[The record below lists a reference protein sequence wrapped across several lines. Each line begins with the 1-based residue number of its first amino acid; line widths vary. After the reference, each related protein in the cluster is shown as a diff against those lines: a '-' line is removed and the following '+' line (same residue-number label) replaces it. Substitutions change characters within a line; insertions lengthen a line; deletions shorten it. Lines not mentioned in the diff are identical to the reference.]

1 MGLRATLL
9 AWGVA
14 AVAGLALPLS
24 AAGQTTV
31 QSALIYADLSPDDG
45 GADVRVEYV
54 LDVQGTP
61 ELRFELLGFG
71 PATTNA
77 FWLGEPRTGTEIP
90 LDAEVGSMRAA
101 SFRLT
106 LYEPNEPY
114 HIVALYR
121 IEDAVQRD
129 GDDLLVRVPVLS
141 LAFPPAD
148 GSTDLFRAELTLPAE
163 WHVSEGFPTRL
174 EADGEGSYVV
184 DLPVVPSMLGVRGRA
199 DGAWRP
205 GLPLLIDCLMG
216 AIILAFGL
224 VGWRQIRRGA
234 S

>member
-1 MGLRATLL
+1 VGLRATLL
-9 AWGVA
+9 AWAVA
-14 AVAGLALPLS
+14 AVAWLALPVS

-31 QSALIYADLSPDDG
+31 QSALIHADLSPDDG

-61 ELRFELLGFG
+61 DLRFELLGFG
-71 PATTNA
+71 PATTDA
-77 FWLGEPRTGTEIP
+77 FWLGEARTGTEIP

-101 SFRLT
+101 NFRLT
-106 LYEPNEPY
+106 LYEPSEPY
-114 HIVALYR
+114 RIVALYR

-163 WHVSEGFPTRL
+163 WHVAEGFPTGL

-184 DLPVVPSMLGVRGRA
+184 ELPVVPSMLGVRGRA

-216 AIILAFGL
+216 AIMLAFGL
-224 VGWRQIRRGA
+224 VGWRQIGRGT